1 MSATGRYKGVLE
13 LDLSQPQNF
22 RDAFVWA
29 VSRLNDIIAKVRWL
43 LQMIESCQ
51 EIYPQLGQFR
61 ERAEE
66 LKMECEWL
74 CIRTIISVYL
84 EGEAGLLEVT
94 DDLKEVLE
102 KAGNLDKDWNDF
114 IIERNLGVIFL

>member
-1 MSATGRYKGVLE
+1 MSATERRKSVLE

-43 LQMIESCQ
+43 LRIIESYQ

-61 ERAEE
+61 EQAEE
-66 LKMECEWL
+66 LKMKYEWL

-84 EGEAGLLEVT
+84 EGESGLREVT

-102 KAGNLDKDWNDF
+102 KVGKLDTEWNDF
-114 IIERNLGVIFL
+114 IVERNLGVIFL

>member
-1 MSATGRYKGVLE
+1 VSSTERYKGILE

-29 VSRLNDIIAKVRWL
+29 VSRLNDIIAKAHWL
-43 LQMIESCQ
+43 LRMIESYQ
-51 EIYPQLGQFR
+51 EIYPQLGRFR

-66 LKMECEWL
+66 LKMECKWL

-84 EGEAGLLEVT
+84 EGESGLLEVT
-94 DDLKEVLE
+94 GDLKEVLE
-102 KAGNLDKDWNDF
+102 KVGMLDTEWNDF
-114 IIERNLGVIFL
+114 IVERNLGVIFL